1 MRVFDTVMASKPK
14 RNVFDLSHPVNLS
27 CSQGDL
33 IPVWC
38 EEIVPGDDFRKT
50 TECMVRL
57 APTLAP
63 HFSRINVKFENFF
76 VPLRLIWS
84 EYEKAFTGGKLGTTA
99 PVWPYMVVNAAN
111 AELFEESTLAD
122 YLGFPAYDPGTVP
135 TQEINVS
142 VLPFRAYQLIY
153 DEYYRNQNLID
164 PIGCSTSSGV
174 QAGAETIKLGTI
186 RKRMWEKDPF
196 TSCLPNT
203 QRGADVVL
211 PVEAEVSYLDSSIV
225 KTAGG
230 NLIADDSLIG
240 HDNVDPDGEMS
251 VQKASAA
258 GAGIPGRI
266 ENIDEITGT
275 SVSINEFRRARALQ
289 VFLEKLMRGG
299 SRYTE
304 YVLMIFGV
312 KSDDA
317 RLQRP
322 EFLGGY
328 SQPVVVSEVLGTNQL
343 DEETVPLGNMAG
355 HGIAVGQDRGFN
367 RKGGSYF
374 AKEHGFMITIMSILP
389 RTVYQ
394 QGIPKMFRRADRLD
408 VFQPD
413 FANIGEQATTVGEVY
428 YDPIGAAGEVDET
441 FGYSPRYSEYKY
453 KPGRVCGVF
462 RSSLAYWGQQRI
474 FGAKPVLNESFVTA
488 DPSTRIFAVQ
498 IAGTEHFYVNIY
510 HKIKARRPM
519 PYYGTPSKY

>member
-1 MRVFDTVMASKPK
+1 MKVFDSVMASRLK

-99 PVWPYMVVNAAN
+99 PVWPYLTVNAAN
-111 AELFEESTLAD
+111 AETFEESTLAD
-122 YLGFPAYDPGTVP
+122 YLGFPAYAVGTVP

-142 VLPFRAYQLIY
+142 ALPFRAYQLIY

-174 QAGAETIKLGTI
+174 QAGAEVAKLGTI

-203 QRGADVVL
+203 QRGADVIL
-211 PVEAEVSYLDSSIV
+211 PVDVAVDYLDQSLV
-225 KTAGG
+225 KPTAGG
-230 NLIADDSLIG
+230 NYADGAALITLGGGIG
-240 HDNVDPDGEMS
+240 ELNIDPAG
-251 VQKASAA
+251 
-258 GAGIPGRI
+258 GAGPSDARI
-266 ENIDEITGT
+266 ENIESISGT

-299 SRYTE
+299 ARYTE

-355 HGIAVGQDRGFN
+355 HGIAVGADHGFN

-374 AKEHGFMITIMSILP
+374 AKEHGFMVTIMSILP

-394 QGIPKMFRRADRLD
+394 QGIPKMWTRADRLD

-413 FANIGEQATTVGEVY
+413 FANIGEQATLVGEVF
-428 YDPIGAAGEVDET
+428 YDPIGAAGEVLET

-462 RSSLAYWGQQRI
+462 RSSLSYWGQTRI

-488 DPSTRIFAVQ
+488 VPSTGIFAVQ
-498 IAGTEHFYVNIY
+498 TAGTEHFYVNIF

>member
-1 MRVFDTVMASKPK
+1 MATKLK

-38 EEIVPGDDFRKT
+38 EEVVPGDDFRKT
-50 TECMVRL
+50 TECLVRL

-76 VPLRLIWS
+76 IPLRLVWA

-111 AELFEESTLAD
+111 AESFEESTLMD
-122 YLGFPAYDPGTVP
+122 YLGFPAYESGTVP
-135 TQEINVS
+135 TQEINIS
-142 VLPFRAYQLIY
+142 VLQARAYQLVY
-153 DEYYRNQNLID
+153 DDYYRNQNLID
-164 PIGCSTSSGV
+164 PIGCSTSSGL
-174 QAGAETIKLGTI
+174 QSGAEIAKLTTL
-186 RKRMWEKDPF
+186 RKRMWEKDPY

-203 QRGADVVL
+203 QRGADVIL
-211 PVEAEVSYLDSSIV
+211 PVEAEVSYLATSLVKKTDGTNSSGADLDTLG
-225 KTAGG
+225 TAGLLHLTG
-230 NLIADDSLIG
+230 G
-240 HDNVDPDGEMS
+240 MGG
-251 VQKASAA
+251 AA
-258 GAGIPGRI
+258 QGRI
-266 ENIDEITGT
+266 ENIDAVEGT

-299 SRYTE
+299 ARYTE

-328 SQPVVVSEVLGTNQL
+328 SQPVMVSEVLGTNQL

-367 RKGGSYF
+367 RPGGSYF
-374 AKEHGFMITIMSILP
+374 AKEHGFMLTIMSILP

-413 FANIGEQATTVGEVY
+413 FANIGEQATTVGELY
-428 YDPIGAAGEVDET
+428 YDPIGPAGEVDET

-453 KPGRVCGVF
+453 RPGRVCGVF
-462 RSSLAYWGQQRI
+462 RNSLSYWGQQRI

-498 IAGTEHFYVNIY
+498 AAGTEHFYVNLF